1 MEGYGPPSY
10 GDAFADVYDDWYPAS
25 DRTAAAVAALVH
37 LAGGASSAAPDA
49 GPPPVLELGCGTG
62 RLCLPLV
69 EAGLA
74 VTGIDASEAMLGR
87 LRAKPGGERIE
98 ALVGDMGHFELG
110 EGRFELAFCA
120 FNTFF
125 NLATAQDQAACFATV
140 ARHLRPGGR
149 FVLECFV
156 PPPATTG
163 EPESV
168 RDAIELRTLATDR
181 VVLRISRQD
190 PASQTISGQHVE
202 LSAAGV
208 RLRPWH
214 LRYAPPEEL
223 DAMAAAAGLELE
235 HRWSDWDGT
244 PFDDL
249 SGDHVSTW
257 RRWPGPLPPS
267 APSTGPPVWAARP

>member
-25 DRTAAAVAALVH
+25 ERTASAVAS
-37 LAGGASSAAPDA
+37 LARLARLARDDVPA
-49 GPPPVLELGCGTG
+49 GPTAGTPAVLELGCGTG

-69 EAGLA
+69 DAGMA
-74 VTGIDASEAMLGR
+74 VTGIDASAAMLDR
-87 LRAKPGGERIE
+87 LRAKPGGDQVE
-98 ALVGDMGHFELG
+98 AHVGDMGHFELG
-110 EGRFELAFCA
+110 DARFVLAFSA

-125 NLATAQDQAACFATV
+125 NLATARDQAACFVTV
-140 ARHLRPGGR
+140 AHHLGPGGR

-156 PPPATTG
+156 PPPATAG
-163 EPESV
+163 EPEAV

-202 LSAAGV
+202 LSAGGV

-244 PFDDL
+244 PFDEL
-249 SGDHVSTW
+249 SADHVSTW
-257 RRWPGPLPPS
+257 RLPPGATRPPA
-267 APSTGPPVWAARP
+267 APR